1 MSLGDYGL
9 AWWACAFSSGKK
21 RCQGASPCVTDG
33 DAKRSLNESKITE
46 SRPDTT
52 PAPEPC
58 SEPLWPVDTT
68 ADRQNS

>member
-9 AWWACAFSSGKK
+9 ACGPVHSH
-21 RCQGASPCVTDG
+21 QGERDVRAPHPVTDG
-33 DAKRSLNESKITE
+33 DAKRSLKESKVTE
-46 SRPDTT
+46 SRPDTS